1 MGWPL
6 SRFRLKLRTREMPA
20 PAAAEA
26 RSGAPESVD
35 EGRRGLAVA
44 AAAAAAAAAGLLGG
58 ARPAN
63 AAMAVFDSSVFAQAV
78 QQVKNG
84 AEAVGELQKQV
95 AELQSLTSVT
105 GMRGGAPAASGFSGA
120 LRTMQAA
127 VRLPA
132 RNFEGW
138 ALPRE
143 LQRPSFSSVG
153 QSREFMD
160 KTLTLPPDKD
170 GNISYANRDNA
181 QRRRIA
187 AEREAAL
194 TGYAV
199 AVVERES
206 LDASFNRAADLA
218 DGATAAQT
226 LMDQHRA
233 TNNLLAAL
241 LSEFVQIRA
250 AMTAQLELQ
259 ATTAIKQMPLLTTD
273 TAPSALSLPTSSGR
287 LGE

>member
-1 MGWPL
+1 
-6 SRFRLKLRTREMPA
+6 
-20 PAAAEA
+20 
-26 RSGAPESVD
+26 
-35 EGRRGLAVA
+35 
-44 AAAAAAAAAGLLGG
+44 
-58 ARPAN
+58 
-63 AAMAVFDSSVFAQAV
+63 MAVFDSSVFAQAV

-95 AELQSLTSVT
+95 AELESLTSVT
-105 GMRGGAPAASGFSGA
+105 GMHGGAPAGSGFSGA

-132 RNFEGW
+132 RDFEAW

-153 QSREFMD
+153 QSREFMN
-160 KTLTLPPDKD
+160 KTLTLPPGKD

-218 DGATAAQT
+218 DAATAAQT
-226 LMDQHRA
+226 LMDQNRA

-241 LSEFVQIRA
+241 LSELVQIRA
-250 AMTAQLELQ
+250 ATAAQLELQ
-259 ATTAIKQMPLLTTD
+259 ATMAIKQMPLLTTD
-273 TAPSALSLPTSSGR
+273 TAPSAPSLPAASGR